1 MVQLRR
7 SLPIP
12 LPPVKYVPEYRA
24 QGALKD
30 AYEDMKS
37 VLQVPW
43 MAS

>member
-1 MVQLRR
+1 MVQLPR